1 MVTNDIYYIN
11 NNNNL
16 FSNDNMDL
24 ESFRRNRKA
33 KKGLFILI
41 GVFAIYLITLL
52 VNSFAQNGIEFEK
65 EAIAKEIKN
74 ILVLVFT
81 GLNAMIV
88 LPFIART
95 LEKVDSGEIE
105 KDELSKKIVI
115 LIIIF
120 IICMIIECNYMK
132 NTQEGILEIYQA
144 IKK

>member
-1 MVTNDIYYIN
+1 M
-11 NNNNL
+11 
-16 FSNDNMDL
+16 
-24 ESFRRNRKA
+24 
-33 KKGLFILI
+33 
-41 GVFAIYLITLL
+41 L
-52 VNSFAQNGIEFEK
+52 VNSFAQHGIEFEK
-65 EAIAKEIKN
+65 GAIATEIKN
-74 ILVLVFT
+74 IVVLVFT

>member
-1 MVTNDIYYIN
+1 MTFIILITIIIYLVMIIWTW
-11 NNNNL
+11 
-16 FSNDNMDL
+16 
-24 ESFRRNRKA
+24 KA
-33 KKGLFILI
+33 LGEIEKPKKVLFILI

-115 LIIIF
+115 LVIIF
-120 IICMIIECNYMK
+120 IICMVFECNYMK

>member
-1 MVTNDIYYIN
+1 MTFIILITIIIYLVMIVWTWKG
-11 NNNNL
+11 L
-16 FSNDNMDL
+16 G
-24 ESFRRNRKA
+24 EIEKP
-33 KKGLFILI
+33 KKVLFILI

-120 IICMIIECNYMK
+120 IISMIIECNYMK

>member
-1 MVTNDIYYIN
+1 MTFIILITIIIYLVMIIWTW
-11 NNNNL
+11 
-16 FSNDNMDL
+16 
-24 ESFRRNRKA
+24 KA
-33 KKGLFILI
+33 LGEIEKPKKVLFILI

-65 EAIAKEIKN
+65 EAIAKELKN

-120 IICMIIECNYMK
+120 IISMIIECNYMK

>member
-1 MVTNDIYYIN
+1 MTFIILITIIIYLVMIIWTWKG
-11 NNNNL
+11 L
-16 FSNDNMDL
+16 G
-24 ESFRRNRKA
+24 EIEKP
-33 KKGLFILI
+33 KKVLFILI

-115 LIIIF
+115 LVIIF
-120 IICMIIECNYMK
+120 IICMIFECNYMK

>member
-1 MVTNDIYYIN
+1 MTFIILITIIIYLVMIIWTW
-11 NNNNL
+11 
-16 FSNDNMDL
+16 
-24 ESFRRNRKA
+24 KA
-33 KKGLFILI
+33 LGEIEKPKKVLFILI
-41 GVFAIYLITLL
+41 GIFAIYLITLL

-115 LIIIF
+115 LVIIF
-120 IICMIIECNYMK
+120 IICMVFECNYMK

>member
-1 MVTNDIYYIN
+1 MTFIILITIIIYLVMIIWTW
-11 NNNNL
+11 
-16 FSNDNMDL
+16 
-24 ESFRRNRKA
+24 KA
-33 KKGLFILI
+33 LGEIEKPKKVLFILI

-115 LIIIF
+115 LVIIF
-120 IICMIIECNYMK
+120 IICMIFECNYMK

>member
-1 MVTNDIYYIN
+1 MTFIILITIIIYLVMIIWTWKVLGEMV
-11 NNNNL
+11 
-16 FSNDNMDL
+16 
-24 ESFRRNRKA
+24 KP
-33 KKGLFILI
+33 KKVLFIII
-41 GVFAIYLITLL
+41 GIFISYLITLII
-52 VNSFAQNGIEFEK
+52 NSFAQSGIEFEK

-95 LEKVDSGEIE
+95 LEKVGSGDIE
-105 KDELSKKIVI
+105 KNELIRKIVI

-120 IICMIIECNYMK
+120 IICMVFECNYMK